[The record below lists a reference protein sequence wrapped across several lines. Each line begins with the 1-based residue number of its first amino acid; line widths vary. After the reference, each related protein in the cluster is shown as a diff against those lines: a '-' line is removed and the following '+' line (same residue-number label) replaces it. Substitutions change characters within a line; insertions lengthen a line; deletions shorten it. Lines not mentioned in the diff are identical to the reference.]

1 MNWDAGRG
9 ERHLKMFVKET
20 AVMCQQ
26 CNTDVFITQLADRA
40 QEKLVLSKAHQ
51 SRSKHASYDAILDG
65 RQQLQDEQTRVVSH
79 TLPVATGFTLTF
91 HHALHKCEFDWEG
104 SNK

>member
-1 MNWDAGRG
+1 MNWDAGHG
-9 ERHLKMFVKET
+9 ERHLKMFLKKT
-20 AVMCQQ
+20 AVTCQQ
-26 CNTDVFITQLADRA
+26 CNTDVFITQLTDRA

-51 SRSKHASYDAILDG
+51 LHSKHVSYDAILDG

-91 HHALHKCEFDWEG
+91 HHA
-104 SNK
+104 